1 MTPRI
6 VTRLTLPIATVSA
19 LLLGL
24 AVVAAWYIQ
33 DMQERASGPI
43 ASSVASMTAAQE
55 LEISTRELS
64 VQCNRYLIT
73 LEDKYLEKVPDL
85 KHRITA
91 ALDDARAASTVPEA
105 DELIGRI
112 TKGRDDFYAEYD
124 MLIHPS
130 PQALATV
137 LSFAA
142 IPDYDALFHDLPPQ
156 RRYAKII
163 ELTDTVLTNEILDP
177 AHKYLRLNEGM
188 LRQASETNQQ
198 LARRLTNGLL
208 AVGLCGSAGGLL
220 AGWVIAATV
229 RRSIRHTQERLRDTA
244 RQLDAAVPGSESWIE
259 PSSDD
264 TLERVSVSVS
274 AVLKRLRQTERDALR
289 AEQLAWVGQMAA
301 GIAHEIR
308 NPLMAIKLL
317 VQTAA
322 DRSDGP
328 SLRPRDFQVLEE
340 EIVRLEEIVSGFL
353 DFARPPRPDP
363 RPVDVPELVSQVAAG
378 LRARAELQ
386 GVTIVVEQ
394 PDEPVTVNADPNQL
408 RQVLLNLLFNAL
420 DAQPRGGEV
429 RIAARIDRANPN
441 DPQLILNV
449 MDNGTGLPPAVGE
462 RIFEPFVSTKE
473 SGLGLGLSI
482 CRRIAEAHGGTLTA
496 ANRPTGGAVFTLRF
510 PSHSSGVFRE
520 DGERLSCSPKAL
532 RTNNAAGATC
542 QNS

>member
-6 VTRLTLPIATVSA
+6 VTRLTAPIAAISV

-24 AVVAAWYIQ
+24 AIVAAWYIQ

-43 ASSVASMTAAQE
+43 ARSVASMTAAQE
-55 LEISTRELS
+55 LEISTREVS
-64 VQCNRYLIT
+64 VHCNRYLIT
-73 LEDKYLEKVPDL
+73 LDEKYLEEVPDL
-85 KHRITA
+85 KLRITE
-91 ALDDARAASTVPEA
+91 ALENAKAASITPAEV
-105 DELIGRI
+105 ELIGKI

-124 MLIHPS
+124 MLLHNPP
-130 PQALATV
+130 PQALAAI
-137 LSFAA
+137 LSYAV
-142 IPDYDALFHDLPPQ
+142 IPEYDKLPPQ
-156 RRYAKII
+156 RRYARII
-163 ELTDTVLTNEILDP
+163 ELTDTVLTKEILDP
-177 AHKYLRLNEGM
+177 AHKYLRLNEEM

-220 AGWVIAATV
+220 AGWVIAVTV
-229 RRSIRHTQERLRDTA
+229 RRSLRHTQKRLRDAA
-244 RQLDAAVPGSESWIE
+244 RQLDAAVPGSESWAE
-259 PSSDD
+259 PSTDD
-264 TLERVSVSVS
+264 VERVSVSVS

-328 SLRPRDFQVLEE
+328 ALRPRDFQVLEE
-340 EIVRLEEIVSGFL
+340 EIIRLEEIVSGFL

-363 RPVDVPELVSQVAAG
+363 RPVDMAELASQVAVG
-378 LRARAELQ
+378 LRPRAELQ
-386 GVTIVVEQ
+386 GVTIIIEQ
-394 PDEPVTVNADPNQL
+394 PTEPVIVGADPNQL
-408 RQVLLNLLFNAL
+408 RQVLLNLLFNAI

-429 RIAARIDRANPN
+429 RVAAKIESENSGY
-441 DPQLILNV
+441 PQLLLTV
-449 MDNGTGLPPAVGE
+449 TDNGSGLPPSVGE

-496 ANRPTGGAVFTLRF
+496 ANRPTGGAIFTLRF
-510 PSHSSGVFRE
+510 PTHSSLVLRE
-520 DGERLSCSPKAL
+520 DKDFLNGSPKML
-532 RTNNAAGATC
+532 RTNNDLGATC

>member
-6 VTRLTLPIATVSA
+6 VTRLTVPIAAVSV
-19 LLLGL
+19 LLLAL
-24 AVVAAWYIQ
+24 AVVAAWYIR

-43 ASSVASMTAAQE
+43 ARSVASMTAAQE
-55 LEISTRELS
+55 LEISTREIS

-73 LEDKYLEKVPDL
+73 LDQKYLEKVPDL
-85 KHRITA
+85 KHRTA
-91 ALDDARAASTVPEA
+91 DALANAEAAASTPAAE
-105 DELIGRI
+105 ELISRI
-112 TKGRDDFYAEYD
+112 RKGYDDFYAEYAK
-124 MLIHPS
+124 LLRNPPEKGLYPS
-130 PQALATV
+130 
-137 LSFAA
+137 
-142 IPDYDALFHDLPPQ
+142 
-156 RRYAKII
+156 II
-163 ELTDTVLTNEILDP
+163 ELTDNVLTKEILDP
-177 AHKYLRLNEGM
+177 AHEYLRLNEEM
-188 LRQASETNQQ
+188 LRQASATNQQ

-220 AGWVIAATV
+220 AGWVIAATI
-229 RRSIRHTQERLRDTA
+229 RRSLRHTQERLVAAA
-244 RQLDAAVPGSESWIE
+244 RQLDAAVPGSESWAE
-259 PSSDD
+259 PASDD
-264 TLERVSVSVS
+264 TVERVSVSVS

-340 EIVRLEEIVSGFL
+340 EIIRLEEIVSGFL

-363 RPVDVPELVSQVAAG
+363 RPVEVAELATQVATG
-378 LRARAELQ
+378 LRPRGELQ
-386 GVTIVVEQ
+386 GVSIIVE
-394 PDEPVTVNADPNQL
+394 PPAEPVVVSADPNQL
-408 RQVLLNLLFNAL
+408 RQVLLNLLFNAI

-429 RIAARIDRANPN
+429 RIAAHIDRAHSQ
-441 DPQLILNV
+441 DPQLMLTV
-449 MDNGTGLPPAVGE
+449 TDNGPGLPSGVGE

-496 ANRPTGGAVFTLRF
+496 ATRPAGGAVFTLRF
-510 PSHSSGVFRE
+510 PVRSSVALQE
-520 DGERLSCSPKAL
+520 DWQSQHNFLKK
-532 RTNNAAGATC
+532 
-542 QNS
+542 